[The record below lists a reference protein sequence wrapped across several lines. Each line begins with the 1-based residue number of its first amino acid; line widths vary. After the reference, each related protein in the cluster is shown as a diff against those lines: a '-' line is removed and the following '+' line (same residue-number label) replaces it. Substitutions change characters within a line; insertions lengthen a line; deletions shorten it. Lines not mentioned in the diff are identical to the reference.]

1 MNIIIVSKQ
10 HGKAKSFV
18 LGHKFILASLVI
30 LFSLIIGMLY
40 VVYSSVLQNNEI
52 FQSKNFVKTWQLE
65 LAHKGQEL
73 EEIRLKT
80 DEQVN
85 TLAVRVAQLQARLIR
100 LDALGEHLVQSNKLD
115 KGEFNFSRAPALGGP
130 SNIDANHQYQPLNFI
145 ETIDELAIQ
154 IELREQE
161 LDVLS
166 LLIGAKDFN
175 NDSYIAGRPINKGW
189 LSSRYGKRIDPFT
202 GKLAWHQG
210 IDFAGKENSDII
222 SVAAGVV
229 TWSGKRS
236 GYGEMIEIN
245 HGGEYA
251 TRYAHANKLLVEVGD
266 VVAKGQVVAYMGSS
280 GRSTGPH
287 VHFEVL
293 KNNKQVNPAS
303 YIRRINK

>member
-10 HGKAKSFV
+10 HGKAKGFI
-18 LGHKFILASLVI
+18 LGHKSIIASVVVLISLVV
-30 LFSLIIGMLY
+30 GMLY
-40 VVYSSVLQNNEI
+40 LVYSSVLQNNDI
-52 FQSKNFVKTWQLE
+52 FQSKSFVKEWQLE
-65 LAHKGQEL
+65 LALKGQEL
-73 EEIRLKT
+73 TEIRIKT

-85 TLAVRVAQLQARLIR
+85 MLAVRVAQLQARLIR

-130 SNIDANHQYQPLNFI
+130 SNIDEHNKHQPLSFI
-145 ETIDELAIQ
+145 EAIDELAIQ

-166 LLIGAKDFN
+166 LLMGAKEFN
-175 NDSYIAGRPINKGW
+175 NDRYISGRPIIKGW

-236 GYGEMIEIN
+236 GYGEMVEIN

-266 VVAKGQVVAYMGSS
+266 VVTKGQVVAYMGSS

-293 KNNKQVNPAS
+293 KNNKQVNPS
-303 YIRRINK
+303 GYIRRINK